1 METEG
6 KHPIWHSSKE
16 VPENRSNVLIQ
27 TFEPFGPNVRTFR
40 KEYLLLDWKEKLRH
54 ARKGENLHRTDAE
67 IWNEYV
73 EVRWVGRWLYLDDI
87 LPKE

>member
-1 METEG
+1 ME
-6 KHPIWHSSKE
+6 KKSLWHPSKE

-40 KEYLLLDWKEKLRH
+40 KEYFLLDWKEHLRH
-54 ARKGENLHRTDAE
+54 ARKGENCHRTDAE

-73 EVRWVGRWLYLDDI
+73 ELRWIGRWLYLDEI
-87 LPKE
+87 LPSEE